1 MDIVDKTD
9 ILNYAQRNTSSKMPI
24 EQKYVYAFL
33 DALLNSKSVQE
44 LYQILSDE
52 MQNGDTFII
61 FNSFWYTARNVNR
74 EPYRSIIA
82 YAMLKKDIRLFE
94 LISSSLFTGSV
105 VEYHGNDLYSEV
117 TKTTDESP
125 LKYTDE
131 GLYTDMSEGL
141 IQIGFKNYFCDDPA
155 EDGSGSQYQTLDEL
169 NTAILDFDYIITLT
183 KPARVE
189 VLLFFIPYCYLSGDD
204 KTILHCGIDTEHNIP
219 PIEEDPDR
227 KYVPFECPFGDKA
240 SMDVLNSMSDLE
252 LLNCYQEVSMYNYK
266 TQAYKSVEAT
276 RTAKIEKDNIT
287 ISFDL
292 RTQQAE
298 GSDVWESIKILS
310 NTGSK
315 IYVKEKQ
322 YDENETHY
330 EKYQPIML
338 KINDNDPDGPCLA
351 LQIEH
356 GTPTVGAMFFRRE
369 KVTS

>member
-1 MDIVDKTD
+1 MELVNKNEIQQ
-9 ILNYAQRNTSSKMPI
+9 YAKRNTSPKMDI
-24 EQKYVYAFL
+24 ERKYVYAFL
-33 DALLNSKSVQE
+33 DALLNSKSVQD
-44 LYQILSDE
+44 LYSILSDE
-52 MQNGDTFII
+52 MQNGDAFII
-61 FNSFWYTARNVNR
+61 FNSFWYTARNVNK

-82 YAMLKKDIRLFE
+82 YSMLKKDIRLFE
-94 LISSSLFTGSV
+94 LISASMFTGSV
-105 VEYHGNDLYSEV
+105 VEYHGNDLYTDV

-155 EDGSGSQYQTLDEL
+155 EDGTGSEYQTLKEL

-189 VLLFFIPYCYLSGDD
+189 VLLFYVPYCYLSGDAT
-204 KTILHCGIDTEHNIP
+204 TILHAGIDTE
-219 PIEEDPDR
+219 DDA
-227 KYVPFECPFGDKA
+227 FECPFGDKP
-240 SMDVLNSMSDLE
+240 SMDILDTMSAEE
-252 LLNCYQEVSMYNYK
+252 LLNCYQEVLMYDYK
-266 TQAYKSVEAT
+266 TQTQKNIEAT
-276 RTAKIEKDNIT
+276 RTVKKTSDAIT

-292 RTQQAE
+292 RTQQANAA
-298 GSDVWESIKILS
+298 DNIWFTIKILS

-356 GTPTVGAMFFRRE
+356 GVPTIGAMFFRRE
-369 KVTS
+369 KATS